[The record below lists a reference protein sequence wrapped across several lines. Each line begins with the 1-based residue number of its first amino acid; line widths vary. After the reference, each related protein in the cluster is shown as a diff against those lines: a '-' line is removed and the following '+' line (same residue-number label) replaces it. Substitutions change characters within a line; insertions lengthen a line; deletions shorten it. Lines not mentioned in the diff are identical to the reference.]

1 MTAVD
6 QAGFVTIQLTNGDST
21 VSVRLASLKPT
32 ATDADIYTVATA
44 IAAVLDLPLAAITR
58 SEKTLL
64 NA

>member
-1 MTAVD
+1 MTSVD

-32 ATDADIYTVATA
+32 ATDADIYAVAVA
-44 IAAVLDLPLAAITR
+44 ISGVLDYPLASITR